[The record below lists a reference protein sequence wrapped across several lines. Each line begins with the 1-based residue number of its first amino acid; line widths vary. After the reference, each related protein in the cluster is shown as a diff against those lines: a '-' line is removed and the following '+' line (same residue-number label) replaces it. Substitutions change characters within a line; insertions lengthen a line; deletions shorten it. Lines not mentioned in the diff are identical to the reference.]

1 MKKLMIVLA
10 LLASVQVANAQGG
23 AAAAKKAVDAA
34 LAASQ
39 NAKKATKV
47 ATWMK
52 LAESYIAAYN
62 VPSGNV
68 WVTRSP
74 SLSRM

>member
-34 LAASQ
+34 LAATQ

-47 ATWMK
+47 ALPRMSSNS
-52 LAESYIAAYN
+52 L
-62 VPSGNV
+62 